1 MTNKKDTVV
10 SDEQAEWEKELAEGA
25 GGDDVNAQAEPK
37 PEEQKR
43 TVGHPLNGDAVKFNP
58 DDGCIDFT

>member
-1 MTNKKDTVV
+1 MTNKKETIV

-25 GGDDVNAQAEPK
+25 GGDDVQPAQPK

-58 DDGCIDFT
+58 DGCIDFT

>member
-1 MTNKKDTVV
+1 MTNKKETVV

-37 PEEQKR
+37 PEE
-43 TVGHPLNGDAVKFNP
+43 
-58 DDGCIDFT
+58 